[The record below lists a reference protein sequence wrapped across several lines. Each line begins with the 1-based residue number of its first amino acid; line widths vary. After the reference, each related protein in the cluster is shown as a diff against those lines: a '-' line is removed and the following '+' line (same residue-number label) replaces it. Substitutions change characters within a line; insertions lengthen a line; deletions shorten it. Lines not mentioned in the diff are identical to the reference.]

1 ALVGPSGLR
10 LGAAGVA
17 ARGPYAGPAAAVA
30 LALGLL
36 RRRAGTAGSS
46 WAAYGPGLALGLLP
60 SLAGALELPANPV
73 RTGLLAAAALAAALA
88 GARGRLQAP
97 LLAGAGPL
105 VVLALNELRPAVWA
119 WVGGLPRWIPMAA
132 VGALLLAAGGTYERR
147 LRDLRRLRDSVGRM
161 T

>member
-36 RRRAGTAGSS
+36 RRGAGTAGSS

-60 SLAGALELPANPV
+60 SLAGTLELPANPV
-73 RTGLLAAAALAAALA
+73 RSGLLAAAALAVTLA

-97 LLAGAGPL
+97 LLAGAGTL
-105 VVLALNELRPAVWA
+105 VVLALDELGPGGWA
-119 WVGGLPRWIPMAA
+119 WDGGLPRQSPLA
-132 VGALLLAAGGTYERR
+132 VGRT
-147 LRDLRRLRDSVGRM
+147 
-161 T
+161 